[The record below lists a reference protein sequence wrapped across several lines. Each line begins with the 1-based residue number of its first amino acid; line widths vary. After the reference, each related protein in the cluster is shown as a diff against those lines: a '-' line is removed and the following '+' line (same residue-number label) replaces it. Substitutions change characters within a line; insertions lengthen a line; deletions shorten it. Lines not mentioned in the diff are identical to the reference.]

1 MAFGALPRENYQPWL
16 YSGFVALWAGNDTC
30 TFTVSANGHP
40 KRIHCI
46 ALADLPLEGIVIPI
60 SDVIMRVCIA
70 TVLGGI
76 VGIERERSERAAGLR
91 THAMVGL
98 GAAAFMIIS
107 AFGFRDIL
115 GTPAVVLDPSRVA
128 AQIVTGIGFL
138 GAGTII
144 FQREMV
150 RGLTTAASI
159 WAVAAIGAAVGG
171 GMYILAGTSTALTLG
186 VLAGLKP
193 LENRWF
199 RGKRSRSVSLLFDP
213 RTTSLSEIESAV
225 EQGGYSVDQIV
236 VLPGQAGE
244 SDRIDLVF
252 SVGTKNVN
260 PLLDNFRRFTGVR
273 QISSGK

>member
-1 MAFGALPRENYQPWL
+1 M
-16 YSGFVALWAGNDTC
+16 
-30 TFTVSANGHP
+30 
-40 KRIHCI
+40 
-46 ALADLPLEGIVIPI
+46 IPI
-60 SDVIMRVCIA
+60 VDVVLRVCVA
-70 TVLGGI
+70 TILGGV

-115 GTPAVVLDPSRVA
+115 GAPAVALDPSRVA

-171 GMYILAGTSTALTLG
+171 GMYVLAASTTALTLG

-199 RGKRSRSVSLLFDP
+199 RGRHGRSLGLLVDP
-213 RTTSLSEIESAV
+213 NITSLSEIETVTEES
-225 EQGGYSVDQIV
+225 GHTLDQIV
-236 VLPGQAGE
+236 VLPRQSGE
-244 SDRIDLVF
+244 CDHIDLMF
-252 SVGTKNVN
+252 TAGTTEK
-260 PLLDNFRRFTGVR
+260 LSRLIDRLRNFAGVR
-273 QISSGK
+273 QISSMK

>member
-1 MAFGALPRENYQPWL
+1 M
-16 YSGFVALWAGNDTC
+16 
-30 TFTVSANGHP
+30 
-40 KRIHCI
+40 
-46 ALADLPLEGIVIPI
+46 IPI
-60 SDVIMRVCIA
+60 IDVLLRVCIA
-70 TVLGGI
+70 TILGGV
-76 VGIERERSERAAGLR
+76 VGMERERSERAAGLR

-98 GAAAFMIIS
+98 GAAVFMIIS

-171 GMYILAGTSTALTLG
+171 GMYVLAASTTALTLG

-193 LENRWF
+193 IENRWF
-199 RGKRSRSVSLLFDP
+199 RGRHGRSLGLLVDP
-213 RTTSLSEIESAV
+213 KTTSLSEIESAI
-225 EQGGYSVDQIV
+225 EQDGYTLDQIV
-236 VLPGQAGE
+236 VWPRQSGE
-244 SDRIDLVF
+244 FDHIDLLF
-252 SVGTKNVN
+252 SAGTTKDPNQ
-260 PLLDNFRRFTGVR
+260 LIDSLRHFAGVH

>member
-1 MAFGALPRENYQPWL
+1 MITL
-16 YSGFVALWAGNDTC
+16 
-30 TFTVSANGHP
+30 SA
-40 KRIHCI
+40 
-46 ALADLPLEGIVIPI
+46 VIL
-60 SDVIMRVCIA
+60 RVCVA
-70 TVLGGI
+70 TVLGGV

-107 AFGFRDIL
+107 AFGFKDIL
-115 GTPAVVLDPSRVA
+115 GTQAVVLDPSRVA

-171 GMYILAGTSTALTLG
+171 GMYVLAGSTTALTLA

-193 LENRWF
+193 IENRWF
-199 RGKRSRSVSLLFDP
+199 RGRRSRSVSLLFDP
-213 RTTSLSEIESAV
+213 NTTALSQIESVV
-225 EQGGYSVDQIV
+225 EEGGYSLDQIV
-236 VLPGQAGE
+236 ILPGQSGE
-244 SDRIDLVF
+244 SDRLDLVF
-252 SVGTKNVN
+252 SAGSAKNLS
-260 PLLDNFRRFTGVR
+260 PLMDRLRHFAGVR